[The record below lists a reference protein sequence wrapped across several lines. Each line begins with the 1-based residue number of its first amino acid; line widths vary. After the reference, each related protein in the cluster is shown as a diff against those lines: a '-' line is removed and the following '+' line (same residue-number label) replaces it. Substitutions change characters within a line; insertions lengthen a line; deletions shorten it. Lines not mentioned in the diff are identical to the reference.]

1 MEVYVF
7 SENDD
12 DVIRGLRGSAR
23 FRGCLSA
30 QVTERR
36 KGGGGIE
43 GERETKIIGFQPD
56 LCQSR
61 WG

>member
-1 MEVYVF
+1 MLLGGYEGPPVF
-7 SENDD
+7 EGASVHKLQKEG
-12 DVIRGLRGSAR
+12 RG
-23 FRGCLSA
+23 
-30 QVTERR
+30 V
-36 KGGGGIE
+36 GGIE